1 MGKNDQSILKLKK
14 SQCPLKLI
22 SYNHLHVPIHRMDRL
37 NSMIEIKDHRPT
49 SHITHMYITNY
60 TLFPTCT
67 LVENENSF
75 QLSKKL
81 STKCNHKQN
90 FNMIVCYS
98 SYI

>member
-1 MGKNDQSILKLKK
+1 MYIKNGQIKLNDWNK
-14 SQCPLKLI
+14 
-22 SYNHLHVPIHRMDRL
+22 RL
-37 NSMIEIKDHRPT
+37 QAHWPHNSH
-49 SHITHMYITNY
+49 ITNY

-81 STKCNHKQN
+81 STKFNHKQN
-90 FNMIVCYS
+90 FNTIVCYS